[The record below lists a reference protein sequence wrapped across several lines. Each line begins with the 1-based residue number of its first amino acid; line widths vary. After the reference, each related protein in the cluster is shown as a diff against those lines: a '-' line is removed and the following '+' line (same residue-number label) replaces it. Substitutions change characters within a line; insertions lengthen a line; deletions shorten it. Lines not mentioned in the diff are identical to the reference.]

1 MTGSVFTKPYTS
13 AHNIVSL
20 LYAVVFLLP
29 FTHLFYVPLVI
40 ALLLALWRVREHGKQ
55 ELRIGSLRQ
64 AGAAFLLCS
73 FLSVINSPDKLFSLF
88 NWCFLPLM
96 YAVLYILIVTYADSR
111 DIRKNLMLSFFA
123 GAVLVMVYGV
133 WQYTHIVDM
142 ATDMAA
148 HDWVDASRF
157 PMLYRRFY
165 STLENPNLCATYLLM
180 MTSYSGAFFLFE
192 KRRRQKG
199 LLLLL
204 TMGLVVCLA
213 LTYSRG
219 GLDQSAVYFG
229 GIRSGV

>member
-1 MTGSVFTKPYTS
+1 MVL
-13 AHNIVSL
+13 SL
-20 LYAVVFLLP
+20 IHILML
-29 FTHLFYVPLVI
+29 
-40 ALLLALWRVREHGKQ
+40 
-55 ELRIGSLRQ
+55 
-64 AGAAFLLCS
+64 AFL
-73 FLSVINSPDKLFSLF
+73 
-88 NWCFLPLM
+88 
-96 YAVLYILIVTYADSR
+96 
-111 DIRKNLMLSFFA
+111 A
-123 GAVLVMVYGV
+123 GAVLVMGYGV

-142 ATDMAA
+142 ATDMAT

-180 MTSYSGAFFLFE
+180 MTSYSGAFVLFE

-219 GLDQSAVYFG
+219 AWISLLFILAVYGLEYDKRLFALLLLVPVILFFYQG
-229 GIRSGV
+229 QVAVRFLSCLLYTSIWTGYLIFHGQKKARTIWIWKRQSRCLTQTITDWKRLRKEFWNISPYVSCPLNPRVLFYAL